1 MESKLTSLFAGTR
14 LERALQSIAVSSAA
28 LLLTGIVLLTA
39 SMSIGSAI
47 ERNLPNAQ
55 SAGRFT
61 GEYANGSPVYRLP
74 PVTVIAD
81 RKIAASEAEERSAH
95 VEEARAQ
102 PARKQPG

>member
-1 MESKLTSLFAGTR
+1 MESKLTSLFAATR
-14 LERALQSIAVSSAA
+14 LERALQSIAVSSVAF
-28 LLLTGIVLLTA
+28 LLTGIVLLAA

-47 ERNLPNAQ
+47 ERNLPNAR
-55 SAGRFT
+55 SAAGFT

-81 RKIAASEAEERSAH
+81 RKVAVTEGEERSAH

-102 PARKQPG
+102 SAGKQPG